1 MAFDSNPGSSR
12 LGAVLAERM
21 QKENASPQALDF
33 GTVTMGGGLQTDTFG
48 QVIPKG
54 SYTVLRHLRAA
65 EKHIV
70 SELEEDGT
78 VPPHEHTVTI
88 PENILADGDRVLVAW
103 VQNEAVVV
111 DVIT

>member
-12 LGAVLAERM
+12 LGEVLAGRM
-21 QKENASPQALDF
+21 RKENASPQPLDF
-33 GTVTMGGGLQTDTFG
+33 GTITPGGNLQTDTFG

-54 SYTVLRHLRAA
+54 SYTVLGHL
-65 EKHIV
+65 KK
-70 SELEEDGT
+70 EEEQILTEPGEGSGG
-78 VPPHEHTVTI
+78 VLHEHMVTL
-88 PENILADGDRVLVAW
+88 PGNMLTDGDRVLVAW